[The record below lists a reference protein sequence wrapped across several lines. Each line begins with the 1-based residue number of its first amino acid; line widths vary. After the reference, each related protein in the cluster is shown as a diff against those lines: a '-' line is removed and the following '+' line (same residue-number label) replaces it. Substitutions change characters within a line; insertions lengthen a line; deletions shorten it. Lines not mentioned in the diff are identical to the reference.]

1 MRKRYLPF
9 GYQIE
14 QGEIAIV
21 SKESNAVRFIF
32 EEYLA
37 GKSLKEIADIMSAK
51 DMLHK
56 AMPERK
62 NLMLITLTA
71 GAHLD
76 GITEFELP
84 QCSRAEYKRHI
95 KALRQ
100 MQHTDPTPYIRQVAT
115 KGIELIREVCPIQ

>member
-1 MRKRYLPF
+1 MT
-9 GYQIE
+9 IT
-14 QGEIAIV
+14 
-21 SKESNAVRFIF
+21 S
-32 EEYLA
+32 EEREL
-37 GKSLKEIADIMSAK
+37 L

-115 KGIELIREVCPIQ
+115 KGIELIREVCPINNPKIKSAPQGALFPFMGLQKWS

>member
-1 MRKRYLPF
+1 MSFTKGEQNNDHHKRRTGIA
-9 GYQIE
+9 GYAA
-14 QGEIAIV
+14 QG
-21 SKESNAVRFIF
+21 NAG
-32 EEYLA
+32 EKKPY
-37 GKSLKEIADIMSAK
+37 
-51 DMLHK
+51 
-56 AMPERK
+56 
-62 NLMLITLTA
+62 A

>member
-1 MRKRYLPF
+1 MT
-9 GYQIE
+9 IT
-14 QGEIAIV
+14 
-21 SKESNAVRFIF
+21 S
-32 EEYLA
+32 EEREL
-37 GKSLKEIADIMSAK
+37 L

-115 KGIELIREVCPIQ
+115 KGIELIREVCPIQQPQNQERSARGAFPIYGTAKMVIIWA

>member
-1 MRKRYLPF
+1 MT
-9 GYQIE
+9 IT
-14 QGEIAIV
+14 
-21 SKESNAVRFIF
+21 S
-32 EEYLA
+32 EEREL
-37 GKSLKEIADIMSAK
+37 L

-56 AMPERK
+56 ATPEGK

-95 KALRQ
+95 KALRR
-100 MQHTDPTPYIRQVAT
+100 MQHTDPTTYIRQVAT
-115 KGIELIREVCPIQ
+115 KGIELIREVCPIK

>member
-1 MRKRYLPF
+1 MT
-9 GYQIE
+9 IT
-14 QGEIAIV
+14 
-21 SKESNAVRFIF
+21 S
-32 EEYLA
+32 EEREL
-37 GKSLKEIADIMSAK
+37 L

-84 QCSRAEYKRHI
+84 QCSRAEYNATSKPYARCST
-95 KALRQ
+95 Q
-100 MQHTDPTPYIRQVAT
+100 TPPPTSGR
-115 KGIELIREVCPIQ
+115 

>member
-1 MRKRYLPF
+1 MT
-9 GYQIE
+9 IT
-14 QGEIAIV
+14 
-21 SKESNAVRFIF
+21 S
-32 EEYLA
+32 EEREL
-37 GKSLKEIADIMSAK
+37 L

-100 MQHTDPTPYIRQVAT
+100 KQHTDPTPYIRQVAT

>member
-1 MRKRYLPF
+1 MT
-9 GYQIE
+9 IT
-14 QGEIAIV
+14 
-21 SKESNAVRFIF
+21 S
-32 EEYLA
+32 EEREL
-37 GKSLKEIADIMSAK
+37 L

-100 MQHTDPTPYIRQVAT
+100 MQHTDPTPLHPAGSHQRH
-115 KGIELIREVCPIQ
+115 

>member
-1 MRKRYLPF
+1 MSFTKGEQNNDHHKRRTGIA
-9 GYQIE
+9 GYAA
-14 QGEIAIV
+14 QG
-21 SKESNAVRFIF
+21 NAG
-32 EEYLA
+32 E
-37 GKSLKEIADIMSAK
+37 
-51 DMLHK
+51 
-56 AMPERK
+56 K

-115 KGIELIREVCPIQ
+115 KGIDLIREVCPIK

>member
-1 MRKRYLPF
+1 MT
-9 GYQIE
+9 IT
-14 QGEIAIV
+14 
-21 SKESNAVRFIF
+21 S
-32 EEYLA
+32 EEREL
-37 GKSLKEIADIMSAK
+37 L